1 MITRVLPYR
10 FTDDPPAMV
19 AFLETLGL
27 AREISAPD
35 GSFAVLGAASG
46 GVGVH
51 HVSAGN
57 VAGETHLV
65 LEVASADDL
74 TGLDGVVVWDEAW
87 GKQAGITDPLGGGI
101 WLDEVQTDLYGYVE
115 HHGTPRDAL
124 VVDAIRFST
133 NFAADQA
140 FFARFGLIP
149 AGHHDDYW
157 TPLQASNN
165 SGTLALHRNTGEAV
179 TRPAPGNPVGDHSLC
194 ILGFETTEALE
205 DVRDRLLAAGHRAE
219 LVEGQRRAVHVVDP
233 DGQEIQIHE
242 RGGC

>member
-10 FTDDPPAMV
+10 FSNDPPAMV

-27 AREISAPD
+27 AREVSAPD
-35 GSFAVLGAASG
+35 GGFAVLGAASG
-46 GVGVH
+46 GIGVH
-51 HVSAGN
+51 HVSADN
-57 VAGETHLV
+57 AAGETHLV

-74 TGLDGVVVWDEAW
+74 AGLEGIVVWDEAW

-115 HHGTPRDAL
+115 HHGTPRDGL

-133 NFAADQA
+133 DFAADQA
-140 FFARFGLIP
+140 FFARFGLLP
-149 AGHHDDYW
+149 AGHRDEYW
-157 TPLQASNN
+157 TPLQASRE

-179 TRPAPGNPVGDHSLC
+179 TRPAPDNPVGDHSLC
-194 ILGFETTEALE
+194 ILGFETSEPLAQVCE
-205 DVRDRLLAAGHRAE
+205 RLVAAGHPAT
-219 LVEGQRRAVHVVDP
+219 LVEGPRRAVHVADP

-242 RGGC
+242 LS